1 METQDTDTT
10 PYPNIPAFLE
20 SDSRE
25 FRDSGVPSTVAIA
38 GHPIHPILVQFP
50 IAFLVATLLSDIIFW
65 FTSDVFWARASFWL
79 IVGGLLGGLAAA
91 LTGLLDFLRIPRVRK
106 RTAGWAHLI
115 LNVSALVL
123 TIVNLLLRW
132 NNPESA
138 SVILP
143 WGLIL
148 SVIVSGLLGVS
159 GWYGGELVY
168 RHKIS
173 VIGNGNPN
181 YP

>member
-1 METQDTDTT
+1 MDTQERNST

-20 SDSRE
+20 SDDRE
-25 FRDSGVPSTVAIA
+25 FRDTGVPSTVSVA

-50 IAFLVATLLSDIIFW
+50 IAFLVGALLTDAVFW
-65 FTSDVFWARASFWL
+65 FTDDSFWARGSFWL
-79 IVGGLLGGLAAA
+79 ITAGLVGGVAAA
-91 LTGLLDFLRIPRVRK
+91 LTGILDFLRIGRVRK

-123 TIVNLLLRW
+123 TIINLVLRW
-132 NNPESA
+132 NNPISA
-138 SVILP
+138 VLP
-143 WGLIL
+143 WGLVI
-148 SVIVSGLLGVS
+148 SVIVATLLGIS

-173 VIGNGNPN
+173 VIGNGNPDQ
-181 YP
+181 P

>member
-1 METQDTDTT
+1 MDTQERNST

-20 SDSRE
+20 SDDRE
-25 FRDSGVPSTVAIA
+25 FRDSGVPSTVSVA

-50 IAFLVATLLSDIIFW
+50 IAFLVGAFLTDAVFW
-65 FTSDVFWARASFWL
+65 FTNDSFWARGSFWL
-79 IVGGLLGGLAAA
+79 ITAGLVGGFAAA
-91 LTGLLDFLRIPRVRK
+91 ITGLLDFLRIGRVRK

-123 TIVNLLLRW
+123 TIINLVLRW
-132 NNPESA
+132 NNPISA
-138 SVILP
+138 VLP
-143 WGLIL
+143 WGLII
-148 SVIVSGLLGVS
+148 SVIVATLLGIS

-173 VIGNGNPN
+173 VIGNGNPEQ
-181 YP
+181 P

>member
-1 METQDTDTT
+1 METEDRETT

-25 FRDSGVPSTVAIA
+25 FRDPGVPSTVVIA
-38 GHPIHPILVQFP
+38 GHPIHPLLVQFP
-50 IAFLVATLLSDIIFW
+50 ISFLVGALLTDGVFW
-65 FTSDVFWARASFWL
+65 LTSDVFWARASYWL
-79 IVGGLLGGLAAA
+79 IVGGLAAGVLAAI
-91 LTGLLDFLRIPRVRK
+91 TGLLDFLRIERVRK

-132 NNPESA
+132 NDPVSL
-138 SVILP
+138 ILP
-143 WGLIL
+143 WGLIV
-148 SVIVSGLLGVS
+148 SVVVSGLLGLS

>member
-1 METQDTDTT
+1 MDTQERNTT
-10 PYPNIPAFLE
+10 PYPNIPAVLE

-25 FRDSGVPSTVAIA
+25 FRDTGVPSTVAVA

-50 IAFLVATLLSDIIFW
+50 IAFLVGAAITDVVFW
-65 FTSDVFWARASFWL
+65 FLKDSFWALASFWL
-79 IVGGLLGGLAAA
+79 IVGGICGGLLAAA
-91 LTGLLDFLRIPRVRK
+91 TGLMDFFRIERVRK
-106 RTAGWAHLI
+106 RTAGWAHMI
-115 LNVSALVL
+115 LNIAALTL
-123 TIVNLLLRW
+123 TAINLYIRW
-132 NNPESA
+132 NHPISA
-138 SVILP
+138 IIP
-143 WGLIL
+143 WGIIL
-148 SVIVSGLLGVS
+148 SILVSTLLGIS

>member
-1 METQDTDTT
+1 MDTQERNTT
-10 PYPNIPAFLE
+10 PYPNIPAVLE

-25 FRDSGVPSTVAIA
+25 FRDTGVPSTVAIA

-50 IAFLVATLLSDIIFW
+50 IAFLVGAALSDVIFW
-65 FTSDVFWARASFWL
+65 FIRDSFWALASFWL
-79 IVGGLLGGLAAA
+79 IVGGLAGGFASAA
-91 LTGLLDFLRIPRVRK
+91 TGLMDFFRIERVRK
-106 RTAGWAHLI
+106 RTAGWAHMI
-115 LNVSALVL
+115 LNISALTL
-123 TIVNLLLRW
+123 TIINLFIRW
-132 NNPESA
+132 NHPISA
-138 SVILP
+138 VLP
-143 WGLIL
+143 LGIIL
-148 SVIVSGLLGVS
+148 SVIVSTLLGIS

>member
-1 METQDTDTT
+1 METEDRTTT

-25 FRDSGVPSTVAIA
+25 FNDTGVPSTVSVV

-50 IAFLVATLLSDIIFW
+50 VAFLVGALLSDAVFW
-65 FTSDVFWARASFWL
+65 LNSDVFWARASFWL
-79 IVGGLLGGLAAA
+79 IVGGLVGGLAAA
-91 LTGLLDFLRIPRVRK
+91 LTGMLDFLRIQRVRK

-123 TIVNLLLRW
+123 TIVNLLLRL
-132 NNPESA
+132 NNPVSP
-138 SVILP
+138 ILP

-148 SVIVSGLLGVS
+148 SVVVATLLGVS

-168 RHKIS
+168 RHKVS
-173 VIGNGNPN
+173 VIGNGSPN

>member
-1 METQDTDTT
+1 METQQRNTT

-20 SDSRE
+20 SDDRE
-25 FRDSGVPSTVAIA
+25 FRDTGVPSTVAIA

-50 IAFLVATLLSDIIFW
+50 IAFLVGALLSDVAFW
-65 FTSDVFWARASFWL
+65 LTDDTFWARASYWL
-79 IVGGLLGGLAAA
+79 ILGGLVGGIAAA
-91 LTGLLDFLRIPRVRK
+91 LTGILDFLRIGRVRK

-123 TIVNLLLRW
+123 TIINLVLRW
-132 NNPESA
+132 NNP
-138 SVILP
+138 VMPILP
-143 WGLIL
+143 WGLVL
-148 SVIVSGLLGVS
+148 SVIVASLLGVS

-173 VIGNGNPN
+173 VIGNGSPES
-181 YP
+181 P

>member
-1 METQDTDTT
+1 METQDRETT

-50 IAFLVATLLSDIIFW
+50 IAFLVGALLTDIVFS
-65 FTSDVFWARASFWL
+65 FTSDTFWARASFWL
-79 IVGGLLGGLAAA
+79 IVGGLTGGVAAA
-91 LTGLLDFLRIPRVRK
+91 LTGILDFLRIERVRK

-115 LNVSALVL
+115 LNVSVLVL
-123 TIVNLLLRW
+123 TILNLLLRL
-132 NNPESA
+132 NNPVSP
-138 SVILP
+138 ILP
-143 WGLIL
+143 WGLVL
-148 SVIVSGLLGVS
+148 SVIIATLLGVS

-173 VIGNGNPN
+173 VIGNGNPH

>member
-1 METQDTDTT
+1 METEDRTTT

-25 FRDSGVPSTVAIA
+25 FNDTGVPSTVSVV

-50 IAFLVATLLSDIIFW
+50 VAFLVGALLSDAVFW
-65 FTSDVFWARASFWL
+65 LNSDVFWAKASYWL
-79 IVGGLLGGLAAA
+79 IVGGLIGGLAAA
-91 LTGLLDFLRIPRVRK
+91 LTGMLDFLRIERVRK

-115 LNVSALVL
+115 LNVSALAL
-123 TIVNLLLRW
+123 TIVNLLLRL
-132 NNPESA
+132 NNPVSP
-138 SVILP
+138 ILP

-148 SVIVSGLLGVS
+148 SVVVATLLGLS

-173 VIGNGNPN
+173 VIGNGSPN

>member
-1 METQDTDTT
+1 METQERNTT

-20 SDSRE
+20 SDDRE
-25 FRDSGVPSTVAIA
+25 FRDTGVPSTVAIA

-50 IAFLVATLLSDIIFW
+50 IAFLVGALLTDVAFW
-65 FTSDVFWARASFWL
+65 LTDDTFWARASYWL
-79 IVGGLLGGLAAA
+79 ILGGLVGGIAAA
-91 LTGLLDFLRIPRVRK
+91 LTGILDFLRIGRVRK

-123 TIVNLLLRW
+123 TIINLVLRW
-132 NNPESA
+132 NNP
-138 SVILP
+138 VMPILP
-143 WGLIL
+143 WGLVI
-148 SVIVSGLLGVS
+148 SVIVASLLGVS

-173 VIGNGNPN
+173 VIGNGNPEQ
-181 YP
+181 P

>member
-1 METQDTDTT
+1 MSETQERSST

-20 SDSRE
+20 SDDRE
-25 FRDSGVPSTVAIA
+25 FRDTGVPSTVAVA

-50 IAFLVATLLSDIIFW
+50 IAFLVGALLTDAVFW
-65 FTSDVFWARASFWL
+65 FTDDSFWARDSFWL
-79 IVGGLLGGLAAA
+79 IAAGLVGGVAAA
-91 LTGLLDFLRIPRVRK
+91 LTGLMDFLRIGRVRK

-123 TIVNLLLRW
+123 TIINLVLRW
-132 NNPESA
+132 NNPISA
-138 SVILP
+138 VLP
-143 WGLIL
+143 WGLVI
-148 SVIVSGLLGVS
+148 SVLVATLLGIS

-181 YP
+181 QP

>member
-1 METQDTDTT
+1 METEDRETT

-25 FRDSGVPSTVAIA
+25 FLDSGVPSTVAIA

-50 IAFLVATLLSDIIFW
+50 ISFLVGALLTDVVFWWSSD
-65 FTSDVFWARASFWL
+65 TFWARASFWL
-79 IVGGLLGGLAAA
+79 IVGGLLGGVAAA
-91 LTGLLDFLRIPRVRK
+91 LVGMLDFLRIQRVRK

-115 LNVSALVL
+115 INVSALVL
-123 TIVNLLLRW
+123 TIVNLLLRL
-132 NNPESA
+132 NNPVSP
-138 SVILP
+138 ILP

-148 SVIVSGLLGVS
+148 SVIIATLLGVS

-168 RHKIS
+168 RHKVA
-173 VIGNGNPN
+173 VIGNGNPH

>member
-1 METQDTDTT
+1 METQDRDTT
-10 PYPNIPAFLE
+10 PYPNIPAFME

-25 FRDSGVPSTVAIA
+25 FRDTGVPSTVAIA

-50 IAFLVATLLSDIIFW
+50 IAFLVGALLTDIVFW
-65 FTSDVFWARASFWL
+65 LAHDPFWARASFWL
-79 IVGGLLGGLAAA
+79 IAAGLAGGLAAA

-115 LNVSALVL
+115 LNVSAIVL
-123 TIVNLLLRW
+123 TTINLLVRLS
-132 NNPESA
+132 NQIS
-138 SVILP
+138 SILP

-148 SVIVSGLLGVS
+148 SVIVATLLGVS
-159 GWYGGELVY
+159 GWYGGELIY
-168 RHKIS
+168 RHKIA
-173 VIGNGNPN
+173 VVGNGNPN

>member
-1 METQDTDTT
+1 MTETQERNTT

-20 SDSRE
+20 SDNRE
-25 FRDSGVPSTVAIA
+25 FQDTGVPSTVAIA

-50 IAFLVATLLSDIIFW
+50 ISFLVGALLSDVVFW
-65 FTSDVFWARASFWL
+65 FVGDVFWARASFWL
-79 IVGGLLGGLAAA
+79 IVGGLAGGLAAA
-91 LTGLLDFLRIPRVRK
+91 LTGILDFTRIQRVRK
-106 RTAGWAHLI
+106 RTAGWAHLF
-115 LNVSALVL
+115 LNIAALL
-123 TIVNLLLRW
+123 LSIVNLALRW
-132 NNPESA
+132 NNPVSA
-138 SVILP
+138 VLP
-143 WGLIL
+143 WGLVI
-148 SVIVSGLLGVS
+148 SVVVATLLGVS

>member
-1 METQDTDTT
+1 MDTQDRSTT
-10 PYPNIPAFLE
+10 PYPNIPAILE

-25 FRDSGVPSTVAIA
+25 FTDAGIPSTVAVA

-50 IAFLVATLLSDIIFW
+50 VAFLVGATLSDVVFW
-65 FTSDVFWARASFWL
+65 FVRDNFWATASYWL
-79 IVGGLLGGLAAA
+79 ILGGFIGGLAAA
-91 LTGLLDFLRIPRVRK
+91 LTGMLDFLRIQRVRK

-115 LNVSALVL
+115 LNVVALTL
-123 TIVNLLLRW
+123 TLINLLIRW
-132 NNPESA
+132 NNPVSA
-138 SVILP
+138 VLP
-143 WGLIL
+143 WGIIISLI
-148 SVIVSGLLGVS
+148 VATGLGLS

>member
-1 METQDTDTT
+1 MDTQDRDTT

-25 FRDSGVPSTVAIA
+25 FRDTGVPSTVAIA

-50 IAFLVATLLSDIIFW
+50 ISFLVGALLTDTIFWWTSDI
-65 FTSDVFWARASFWL
+65 FWARASFWL
-79 IVGGLLGGLAAA
+79 IVGGLAGGTAAA
-91 LTGLLDFLRIPRVRK
+91 LTGILDFLRIQRVRK

-123 TIVNLLLRW
+123 TIVNLLLRL
-132 NNPESA
+132 NNPVSP
-138 SVILP
+138 ILP

-148 SVIVSGLLGVS
+148 SLIVAGLLGVS

-173 VIGNGNPN
+173 VIGSGNPN

>member
-1 METQDTDTT
+1 METQDRDTT
-10 PYPNIPAFLE
+10 PYPNIPAFME

-25 FRDSGVPSTVAIA
+25 FRDTGVPSTVAVA

-50 IAFLVATLLSDIIFW
+50 ISFLVGALLTDLVFW
-65 FTSDVFWARASFWL
+65 FSNDAFWARASYWL
-79 IVGGLLGGLAAA
+79 IVGGLVGGLAAA
-91 LTGLLDFLRIPRVRK
+91 LTGILDFLRIRRVRQ

-115 LNVSALVL
+115 LNVSVLVL
-123 TIVNLLLRW
+123 TTINLLLRL
-132 NNPESA
+132 NNPISP
-138 SVILP
+138 ILP

-148 SVIVSGLLGVS
+148 SVIVSGLLGLS

-168 RHKIS
+168 RHKIA
-173 VIGNGNPN
+173 VVGNGNPN